1 MTNSLIRTAYLVL
14 KSARPRQWIKNL
26 ALFAALFFSG
36 FLFFVPADGPPYFY
50 RVLLASIVFCFTTSA
65 VYIINDVV
73 DVEAD
78 RNHPF
83 KRKRPIAAGELGVH
97 VALLAAALSL
107 ATALVLSLAFG
118 WFFLVLLITYVLM
131 QLGYS
136 KVFKHIPIVDVSVIA
151 TGFLIRVY
159 AGAVVVNLH
168 MSVWFL
174 LTVISAS
181 LFIAVAKRQS
191 ERTLLAG
198 SGEDEI
204 GSTRKILKHY
214 SNRLLDQFT
223 AMFATATWLT
233 FALFTFQS
241 PVDEPRPNVLSSIF
255 IILPR
260 TLQSQKLLMLSLP
273 FVIFIVMRYLQLVY
287 EGNKGESPERVLFSD
302 KQLLISVFLFVLVVF
317 LVLYVI

>member
-1 MTNSLIRTAYLVL
+1 MSNPIQTAYFIL
-14 KSARPRQWIKNL
+14 KSARPRQWIKNF

-36 FLFFVPADGPPYFY
+36 FLFFDPVDGPPYFFH
-50 RVLLASIVFCFTTSA
+50 VALAFIVFCFTTSA
-65 VYIINDVV
+65 VYIINDII
-73 DVEAD
+73 DMEAD

-83 KRKRPIAAGELGVH
+83 KRKRPIASGNLSVPMAIIAAVL
-97 VALLAAALSL
+97 LLATGLLFSL
-107 ATALVLSLAFG
+107 PLG
-118 WFFLVLLITYVLM
+118 WFFRILLITYVVM
-131 QLGYS
+131 QFGYA
-136 KVFKHIPIVDVSVIA
+136 KLFKHIPIVDVSVIA

-198 SGEDEI
+198 LSTEEI
-204 GSTRKILKHY
+204 GATRKILKHY

-241 PVDEPRPNVLSSIF
+241 PVDEPRPTVLSSLF
-255 IILPR
+255 VILPR

-273 FVIFIVMRYLQLVY
+273 LVIFIVMRYLQLVY

-302 KQLLISVFLFVLVVF
+302 KQLLISVLLFVVIVF
-317 LVLYVI
+317 LVTYVI

>member
-1 MTNSLIRTAYLVL
+1 MTSLTRTGYLLL

-26 ALFAALFFSG
+26 AVFAALFFSG
-36 FLFFVPADGPPYFY
+36 FLFFDPVDGIPYFF
-50 RVLLASIVFCFTTSA
+50 RVLLAFVVFCFTTSA

-73 DVEAD
+73 DAEAD

-83 KRKRPIAAGELGVH
+83 KKKRPIASGELAVQ
-97 VALLAAALSL
+97 
-107 ATALVLSLAFG
+107 TALVAAGISLAVAFLLSLSFG
-118 WFFLVLLITYVLM
+118 WFFWLLLIGYVLM
-131 QLGYS
+131 QFGYATT
-136 KVFKHIPIVDVSVIA
+136 FKHIPIVDVSVIA

-198 SGEDEI
+198 LGTDEI
-204 GSTRKILKHY
+204 GATRKILKHY

-223 AMFATATWLT
+223 SMFATATWLT

-241 PVDEPRPNVLSSIF
+241 PVEEVRPNVLSSLY

-273 FVIFIVMRYLQLVY
+273 LVIFIVMRYLQLVY

-302 KQLLISVFLFVLVVF
+302 KQLLITVFLFVIVVF
-317 LVLYVI
+317 IVTYVI

>member
-1 MTNSLIRTAYLVL
+1 MSSIKTTAYLLL

-36 FLFFVPADGPPYFY
+36 FLFFDPVDGIAYFY
-50 RVLLASIVFCFTTSA
+50 RVLFAVLVFCFATSG
-65 VYIINDVV
+65 VYIMNDLV
-73 DVEAD
+73 DYAAD

-83 KRKRPIAAGELGVH
+83 KRKRPIASG
-97 VALLAAALSL
+97 ALSIRTARFFSVLSLITAFALSL
-107 ATALVLSLAFG
+107 YFE
-118 WFFLVLLITYVLM
+118 WIFLFLLLTYVVL
-131 QLGYS
+131 QFGYAKS
-136 KVFKHIPIVDVSVIA
+136 FKHIPIVDVSVIA
-151 TGFLIRVY
+151 SGFLIRVY

-198 SGEDEI
+198 LGTEEI
-204 GSTRKILKHY
+204 GATRKILKHY
-214 SNRLLDQFT
+214 SDRLLDQFT

-241 PVDEPRPNVLSSIF
+241 PVDEERPMVLSSLF
-255 IILPR
+255 TILPR

-302 KQLLISVFLFVLVVF
+302 KQLLISVFLFVAVVF
-317 LVLYVI
+317 VVTYVI